1 MFKGIA
7 GSEGIGI
14 GKVAMIKEQD
24 LTYEPKSKLSVQ
36 DETARFEQAVQE
48 FTQRTEKMAEEMRN
62 NVGDKESEIL
72 MGHVLMI
79 SDPAMTDEVKEGISG
94 GLTSEAATEQVFEGF
109 ASMFGATGDELTVQ
123 RAADLRDI
131 KTRLIK
137 TLLGVEEVNISAL
150 PAGSVIVARDLTPS
164 MTAGIIR
171 ENISGIITEVGGR
184 TSHSAILARALE
196 IPAVLSIDNIT
207 KELIDGEV
215 VIVDGTDGSVIASP
229 GSEEVEKYRE
239 LKKRFDDEKKELL
252 KLAGK
257 PTVTAD
263 GRRVELL
270 CNIGKPDDCALVIER
285 DGEGVGLF
293 RTEFLYMDSK
303 EQPGEEQQFEAYK
316 KAAMT
321 LKGKPVTIRT
331 LDVGGDKDIP
341 YLGLE
346 KEDNPFMGF
355 RAVRYCIKNQDLY
368 KTQLR
373 ALMRASAFGDIRIM
387 IPLVTC
393 VEEVRAV
400 KKLVAEIASELDQNG
415 VAYNKDIKVGVMME
429 TPAAAVIADLLAK
442 EADFF
447 SIGTNDLTG
456 YTMAADRGN
465 ANVAYLYSAYNPAV
479 LRNIKSII
487 YCGRAEGIEVGMCG
501 EAASDPLLI
510 PLLVAFGLEEYSVNP
525 VSVLSTRNEISKWS
539 VKDAQKVAEEAMACS
554 TEEEVRNILTKYRR

>member
-1 MFKGIA
+1 M
-7 GSEGIGI
+7 
-14 GKVAMIKEQD
+14 
-24 LTYEPKSKLSVQ
+24 
-36 DETARFEQAVQE
+36 
-48 FTQRTEKMAEEMRN
+48 
-62 NVGDKESEIL
+62 
-72 MGHVLMI
+72 
-79 SDPAMTDEVKEGISG
+79 
-94 GLTSEAATEQVFEGF
+94 
-109 ASMFGATGDELTVQ
+109 TVQ

-355 RAVRYCIKNQDLY
+355 VQ
-368 KTQLR
+368 
-373 ALMRASAFGDIRIM
+373 
-387 IPLVTC
+387 
-393 VEEVRAV
+393 
-400 KKLVAEIASELDQNG
+400 
-415 VAYNKDIKVGVMME
+415 
-429 TPAAAVIADLLAK
+429 
-442 EADFF
+442 
-447 SIGTNDLTG
+447 
-456 YTMAADRGN
+456 
-465 ANVAYLYSAYNPAV
+465 
-479 LRNIKSII
+479 
-487 YCGRAEGIEVGMCG
+487 
-501 EAASDPLLI
+501 
-510 PLLVAFGLEEYSVNP
+510 
-525 VSVLSTRNEISKWS
+525 
-539 VKDAQKVAEEAMACS
+539 
-554 TEEEVRNILTKYRR
+554 

>member
-109 ASMFGATGDELTVQ
+109 ASMFEATGDELTVQ
-123 RAADLRDI
+123 RTADLRDI

-239 LKKRFDDEKKELL
+239 LKKSFDDEKKELL

-554 TEEEVRNILTKYRR
+554 TEEEVRNVLTKYRR

>member
-24 LTYEPKSKLSVQ
+24 LTYEPKSELSVQ

-79 SDPAMTDEVKEGISG
+79 SDPAMTDEVREGISG

-109 ASMFGATGDELTVQ
+109 ASMFEATGDELTVQ
-123 RAADLRDI
+123 RATDLRDI

-137 TLLGVEEVNISAL
+137 TLLGVEEMNISAL
-150 PAGSVIVARDLTPS
+150 PAGSVIVAKDLTPS
-164 MTAGIIR
+164 MTAGIIKD
-171 ENISGIITEVGGR
+171 NISGIITEVGGR

-196 IPAVLSIDNIT
+196 IPAVLSIENIT
-207 KELIDGEV
+207 KELKDGDV

-229 GSEEVEKYRE
+229 SSEETEKYKE
-239 LKKRFDDEKKELL
+239 LKKCFDDEKTELL
-252 KLAGK
+252 KLAGQ

-270 CNIGKPDDCALVIER
+270 CNIGKPDDCASVIER

-303 EQPGEEQQFEAYK
+303 EQPSEEQQFEAYK

-346 KEDNPFMGF
+346 KEENPFMGF
-355 RAVRYCIKNQDLY
+355 RAVRFCIKNPDLY
-368 KTQLR
+368 KIQLR
-373 ALMRASAFGDIRIM
+373 ALLRASAFGDIRIM

-400 KKLVAEIASELDQNG
+400 KELVAEIASEFDQNG
-415 VAYNKDIKVGVMME
+415 VEYNKDIKVGVMME

-487 YCGRAEGIEVGMCG
+487 YCGRAAGIEVGMCG

-525 VSVLSTRNEISKWS
+525 VSVLATRSEISKWS
-539 VKDAQKVAEEAMACS
+539 LKDAQKVAEEAMACF
-554 TEEEVRNILTKYRR
+554 TEEEVRNVLTKYRR

>member
-1 MFKGIA
+1 
-7 GSEGIGI
+7 
-14 GKVAMIKEQD
+14 
-24 LTYEPKSKLSVQ
+24 
-36 DETARFEQAVQE
+36 
-48 FTQRTEKMAEEMRN
+48 
-62 NVGDKESEIL
+62 
-72 MGHVLMI
+72 
-79 SDPAMTDEVKEGISG
+79 
-94 GLTSEAATEQVFEGF
+94 
-109 ASMFGATGDELTVQ
+109 
-123 RAADLRDI
+123 
-131 KTRLIK
+131 
-137 TLLGVEEVNISAL
+137 
-150 PAGSVIVARDLTPS
+150 
-164 MTAGIIR
+164 
-171 ENISGIITEVGGR
+171 
-184 TSHSAILARALE
+184 
-196 IPAVLSIDNIT
+196 
-207 KELIDGEV
+207 
-215 VIVDGTDGSVIASP
+215 
-229 GSEEVEKYRE
+229 
-239 LKKRFDDEKKELL
+239 
-252 KLAGK
+252 
-257 PTVTAD
+257 
-263 GRRVELL
+263 
-270 CNIGKPDDCALVIER
+270 
-285 DGEGVGLF
+285 
-293 RTEFLYMDSK
+293 YMDSK